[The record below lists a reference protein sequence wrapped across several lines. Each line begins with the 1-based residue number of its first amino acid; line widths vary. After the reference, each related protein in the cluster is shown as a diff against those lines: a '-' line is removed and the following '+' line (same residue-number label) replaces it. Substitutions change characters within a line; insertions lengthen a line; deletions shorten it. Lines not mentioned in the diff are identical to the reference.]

1 MSSTRELIIVG
12 EADPIRVSAGFADIN
27 TGFVDINNHI
37 CILGQPETLRRLAT
51 ALHEA
56 AELAEASG
64 DEQ

>member
-1 MSSTRELIIVG
+1 MSSTRELVFVD
-12 EADPIRVSAGFADIN
+12 ETDPVRVR
-27 TGFVDINNHI
+27 TGYVDINNHI